1 MSIGSG
7 IPEMK
12 TILRGTVLSR
22 YLSLKTMIAK
32 VVRVCNCTV
41 MQTKINQ
48 LVNVGLVVQSPLVL
62 ILD

>member
-1 MSIGSG
+1 MIAFLCLPGSG

-32 VVRVCNCTV
+32 VVRVIFC
-41 MQTKINQ
+41 
-48 LVNVGLVVQSPLVL
+48 LLLL
-62 ILD
+62 